1 MDKYIYVV
9 EFVVTE
15 FSNCGEYSSCQERII
30 TEYYDE
36 TLPQKCAIIYR
47 EEEENV

>member
-1 MDKYIYVV
+1 MITQ
-9 EFVVTE
+9 E
-15 FSNCGEYSSCQERII
+15 ERII
-30 TEYYDE
+30 KEYYDE